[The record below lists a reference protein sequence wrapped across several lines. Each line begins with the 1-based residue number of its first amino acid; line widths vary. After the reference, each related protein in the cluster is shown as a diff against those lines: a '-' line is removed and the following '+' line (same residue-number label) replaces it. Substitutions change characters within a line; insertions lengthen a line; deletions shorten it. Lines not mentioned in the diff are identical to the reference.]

1 MYEKQSNGLAKLALS
16 PEILK
21 NLLVACTK
29 DSPFRGPDGKLYIQK
44 DGVAMGSPLGPLF
57 ANFYMAHVEEAA
69 LSNPQLTPTIYC
81 RYVDDVFLEV
91 RDDAHL
97 HAIVRELEKN
107 SVLKF
112 THERQKDSCLA
123 FLDVLVQLTPDK
135 FVTSVYVKPTNTG
148 KTLNARSECP
158 LKYKN
163 SVLRA
168 FITRSIKTSSTYE
181 LMSTEFNRVKQ
192 LLVNNG
198 FTNTEID
205 QEIHKQLNK
214 QHTQQRTDSTPD
226 KAHVIYYKNHMNSQ
240 YKTDEKILKEIL
252 RKNIKCNR
260 DDEQLRVNIYYQNRK
275 TRQLVMKNSPT
286 ISKQT
291 NRTNVVYKFVCPHE
305 DCRPRNKHYIGATT
319 TTLSRRLT
327 MHIQEETGPVEHWL
341 VKHQQKPTHK
351 HLKENTEIIDTAN
364 DHYRLF
370 IKEAIHITRHKPP
383 LNIQLHTNISLALW
397 GV

>member
-1 MYEKQSNGLAKLALS
+1 M
-16 PEILK
+16 
-21 NLLVACTK
+21 
-29 DSPFRGPDGKLYIQK
+29 
-44 DGVAMGSPLGPLF
+44 
-57 ANFYMAHVEEAA
+57 
-69 LSNPQLTPTIYC
+69 
-81 RYVDDVFLEV
+81 
-91 RDDAHL
+91 
-97 HAIVRELEKN
+97 
-107 SVLKF
+107 
-112 THERQKDSCLA
+112 A
-123 FLDVLVQLTPDK
+123 FLDVLVQVTPNK
-135 FVTSVYVKPTNTG
+135 FVTSVYVKATNTG
-148 KTLNARSECP
+148 KTLNAKSECP
-158 LKYKN
+158 SKYKN

-181 LMSTEFNRVKQ
+181 LMNTELNRVKQ

-214 QHTQQRTDSTPD
+214 QHTQQTTDSPPD
-226 KAHVIYYKNHMNSQ
+226 KSHVIFYKNYMNSQ
-240 YKTDEKILKEIL
+240 YKTDEKILKDIL
-252 RKNIKCNR
+252 KKNIKCNR
-260 DDEQLRVNIYYQNRK
+260 DDEHIQVNIYYQNRK
-275 TRQLVMKNSPT
+275 TRQLVMKNSPDIT
-286 ISKQT
+286 SQS

-341 VKHQQKPTHK
+341 VKHQQKPPHRL
-351 HLKENTEIIDTAN
+351 LKQNTDIIDTAN

-383 LNIQLHTNISLALW
+383 LNIQRHTNISLALW